1 MSGFNSKRATKDL
14 LKKFEDF
21 KRNKRSMDRFAR
33 YTERNIKADTRSGIS
48 YTGEKFPS
56 LKASTIRWRKYY
68 SKFNPKGVAFRP
80 SKANA
85 TFMGDFINGI
95 KVKFT
100 GYYIEITVKGNH
112 RRIKKKKGYIKG
124 SNVKLWTI
132 NENLKKLGYKILGA
146 SKKSKHTVKVEFERY
161 LRRVQ

>member
-1 MSGFNSKRATKDL
+1 MSGFNSRRATQDL
-14 LKKFEDF
+14 LRKFENF
-21 KRNKRSMDRFAR
+21 KKNKKSMERFAR
-33 YTERNIKADTRSGIS
+33 YTERNIKADTRSGVS

-56 LKASTIRWRKYY
+56 LKASTIKWRKYY
-68 SKFNPKGVAFRP
+68 SKFNKKGVGFSP

-124 SNVKLWTI
+124 SNAKLWGI
-132 NENLKKLGYKILGA
+132 HLNLKRLGYKILGA
-146 SKKSKHTVKVEFERY
+146 SKKSKRTVRIEFERY
-161 LRRVQ
+161 LRRVR